1 MVEKG
6 KVFQIVTHLIF
17 LLLCLSC
24 LIPFV
29 LMIASSF
36 TSETMLIKEG
46 YSFWPREISL
56 DAYKYTLM
64 DTGAFVRG
72 YAISIAVTVIGTI
85 ASLIITTLY
94 AYPLSRRDLPGRNV
108 MSFFLF
114 FTMLFNGGLVPRY
127 MMWTQNFHIKNTYA
141 AYIFPNLLM
150 SAFYVIMMRTYMT
163 TSIPEEIIDAA
174 KVDGAGEGKILLR
187 IVTPISKPILATLAL
202 LTGLGYWNDW
212 LNGLYFITNDGYY
225 SIQVLLN
232 RMLLDLQFL
241 MNNANQ
247 LAGSGIQIGMLP
259 TMGIKMAM
267 AVLGVLPMLI
277 IYPIFQR
284 YFVQGIA
291 IGAVKG

>member
-6 KVFQIVTHLIF
+6 KVFQILVHFIF
-17 LLLCLSC
+17 ILLCLSC

-29 LMIASSF
+29 LMIVSSF
-36 TSETMLIKEG
+36 TSETSLIRDG
-46 YSFWPREISL
+46 YSFWPGEFSL

-64 DTGAFVRG
+64 DTGAFLKG
-72 YAISIAVTVIGTI
+72 YGISILVTTAGTLV
-85 ASLIITTLY
+85 SLIITTLY
-94 AYPLSRRDLPGRNV
+94 AYPLSRKDLPGKNA

-114 FTMLFNGGLVPRY
+114 FTMLFNGGLIPRY
-127 MMWTQNFHIKNTYA
+127 MMWTQSLHIKNTYW
-141 AYIFPNLLM
+141 AYILPNLLM
-150 SAFYVIMMRTYMT
+150 SAFYVIMMRTYMSN
-163 TSIPEEIIDAA
+163 SIPDEIIDAA
-174 KVDGAGEGKILLR
+174 KVDGAGEGKILIR
-187 IVTPISKPILATLAL
+187 IVVPVAKPILATLTL

-212 LNGLYFITNDGYY
+212 LNGLYFITNDKYY

-241 MNNANQ
+241 MSNASQ
-247 LAGSGIQIGMLP
+247 LVGSGVQIGMLP

-267 AVLGVLPMLI
+267 AVLGILPMLI
-277 IYPIFQR
+277 IYPLFQR

>member
-6 KVFQIVTHLIF
+6 KVFQVIVHLTFI
-17 LLLCLSC
+17 LLCLSC

-29 LMIASSF
+29 LMIVSSF
-36 TSETMLIKEG
+36 TSETVLIRDG
-46 YSFWPREISL
+46 YSFWPGEISL

-64 DTGAFVRG
+64 DTGAFIRG
-72 YAISIAVTVIGTI
+72 YGISILVTAAGTLI
-85 ASLIITTLY
+85 SLVITTLY
-94 AYPLSRRDLPGRNV
+94 AYPLSRKDLPGRNA

-114 FTMLFNGGLVPRY
+114 FTMLFNGGLIPRY
-127 MMWTQNFHIKNTYA
+127 MMWTQSLHIKNTYW
-141 AYIFPNLLM
+141 AYILPNLLM

-163 TSIPEEIIDAA
+163 NSIPDEIIDAA

-187 IVTPISKPILATLAL
+187 IVVPVAKPILATLTL
-202 LTGLGYWNDW
+202 LTALGYWNDW
-212 LNGLYFITNDGYY
+212 LNGLYFISNDKYY

-241 MNNANQ
+241 MSNASQ
-247 LAGSGIQIGMLP
+247 LAGSGVQIGMLP

-267 AVLGVLPMLI
+267 AVLGILPMLI
-277 IYPIFQR
+277 IYPLFQR

>member
-1 MVEKG
+1 MIEKG
-6 KVFQIVTHLIF
+6 KTFQVVTHLIF
-17 LLLCLSC
+17 LLLCLLC

-29 LMIASSF
+29 LMIASSV
-36 TSETMLIKEG
+36 TSETVLIKEG
-46 YSFWPREISL
+46 YSFWPKEMSW
-56 DAYKYTLM
+56 DAYRYILM

-72 YAISIAVTVIGTI
+72 YIISVMITFWGSIL
-85 ASLIITTLY
+85 SLVVTTLY
-94 AYPLSRRDLPGRNV
+94 AYPLSRKDLPGRNAV
-108 MSFFLF
+108 SFFLF
-114 FTMLFNGGLVPRY
+114 FTMLFNGGLIPRY
-127 MMWTQNFHIKNTYA
+127 MMWTQSFHIKNTYA

-163 TSIPEEIIDAA
+163 TSIPEDIIDAA
-174 KVDGAGEGKILLR
+174 KVDGAGEVRILLK
-187 IVTPISKPILATLAL
+187 IVMPISKPILATLAL

-212 LNGLYFITNDGYY
+212 VNGLYFVTNDRYY

-241 MNNANQ
+241 MSNASQ

-277 IYPIFQR
+277 IYPLFQR
-284 YFVQGIA
+284 YFVQGIT

>member
-6 KVFQIVTHLIF
+6 KVFQILVHFIF
-17 LLLCLSC
+17 ILLCLSC

-29 LMIASSF
+29 LMIVSSF
-36 TSETMLIKEG
+36 TSETSLIRDG
-46 YSFWPREISL
+46 YSFWPGEFSL

-64 DTGAFVRG
+64 DTGAFLKG
-72 YAISIAVTVIGTI
+72 YGISILVTTAGTLV
-85 ASLIITTLY
+85 SLIITTLY
-94 AYPLSRRDLPGRNV
+94 AYPLSRKDLPGRNA

-114 FTMLFNGGLVPRY
+114 FTMLFNGGLIPRY
-127 MMWTQNFHIKNTYA
+127 MMWTQSLHIKNTYW
-141 AYIFPNLLM
+141 AYILPNLLM
-150 SAFYVIMMRTYMT
+150 SAFYVIMMRTYMSN
-163 TSIPEEIIDAA
+163 SIPDEIIDAA
-174 KVDGAGEGKILLR
+174 KVDGAGEGKILIR
-187 IVTPISKPILATLAL
+187 IVVPVAKPILATLTL

-212 LNGLYFITNDGYY
+212 LNGLYFITNDKYY

-241 MNNANQ
+241 MSNASQ
-247 LAGSGIQIGMLP
+247 LAGSGVQIGMLP

-267 AVLGVLPMLI
+267 AVLGILPMLI
-277 IYPIFQR
+277 IYPLFQR

>member
-6 KVFQIVTHLIF
+6 KVFQIIVHFIF
-17 LLLCLSC
+17 ILLCLSC

-29 LMIASSF
+29 LMIVSSF
-36 TSETMLIKEG
+36 TSETALIRDG
-46 YSFWPREISL
+46 YSFCPGEISL

-64 DTGAFVRG
+64 DTGAFIRG
-72 YAISIAVTVIGTI
+72 YGISILVTAAGTLV
-85 ASLIITTLY
+85 SLMITTLY
-94 AYPLSRRDLPGRNV
+94 AYPLSRKDLPGRNA

-114 FTMLFNGGLVPRY
+114 FTMLFNGGLIPRY
-127 MMWTQNFHIKNTYA
+127 MMWTQSLHIKNTYW
-141 AYIFPNLLM
+141 AYILPNLLM

-163 TSIPEEIIDAA
+163 NSIPEEIIDAA

-187 IVTPISKPILATLAL
+187 IVVPVAKPILATLTL

-212 LNGLYFITNDGYY
+212 LNGLYFITNDKYY

-241 MNNANQ
+241 MSNASQ
-247 LAGSGIQIGMLP
+247 LAGSGVQIGMLP

-267 AVLGVLPMLI
+267 AVLGILPMLI
-277 IYPIFQR
+277 IYPLFQR

>member
-6 KVFQIVTHLIF
+6 KVFQILVHFIF
-17 LLLCLSC
+17 ILLCLSC

-29 LMIASSF
+29 LMIVSSF
-36 TSETMLIKEG
+36 TSETSLIRDG
-46 YSFWPREISL
+46 YSFWPGEFSL

-64 DTGAFVRG
+64 DTGAFLKG
-72 YAISIAVTVIGTI
+72 YGISILVTTAGTLV
-85 ASLIITTLY
+85 SLIITTLY
-94 AYPLSRRDLPGRNV
+94 AYPLSRKDLPGKNA

-114 FTMLFNGGLVPRY
+114 FTMLFNGGLIPRY
-127 MMWTQNFHIKNTYA
+127 MMWTQSLHIKNTYW
-141 AYIFPNLLM
+141 AYILPNLLM
-150 SAFYVIMMRTYMT
+150 SAFYVIMMRTYMSN
-163 TSIPEEIIDAA
+163 SIPDEIIDAA
-174 KVDGAGEGKILLR
+174 KVDGAGEGKILIR
-187 IVTPISKPILATLAL
+187 IVVPVAKPILATLTL

-212 LNGLYFITNDGYY
+212 LNGLYFITNDKYY

-241 MNNANQ
+241 MSNASQ
-247 LAGSGIQIGMLP
+247 LAGSGVQIGMLP

-267 AVLGVLPMLI
+267 AVLGILPMLI
-277 IYPIFQR
+277 IYPLFQR